1 MADEKTANQNERFY
15 DSLMDSV
22 VQNSGK
28 FENLGLTVDM
38 NIQQYW
44 GRYYNDEKGER
55 VAVLPKVLK
64 QLTDEEN
71 LDMKLFLEFLDE
83 KGLLEKDADGNYT
96 KNVYSRLLQK
106 GTRMY
111 VIYMKKRENQEAAPE
126 NEDIVQEE
134 IPF

>member
-1 MADEKTANQNERFY
+1 
-15 DSLMDSV
+15 
-22 VQNSGK
+22 
-28 FENLGLTVDM
+28 
-38 NIQQYW
+38 
-44 GRYYNDEKGER
+44 
-55 VAVLPKVLK
+55 
-64 QLTDEEN
+64 
-71 LDMKLFLEFLDE
+71 MKLFLEFLDE